1 MVAILAV
8 TAASWAV
15 LMGLAPLLQ
24 VYRMLRRGSSVDVS
38 IGYLLIL
45 APGFVLWVAYGAAST
60 NLALVIP
67 NTVAFVV
74 VSITIAT
81 AWRLRGQPAAS

>member
-24 VYRMLRRGSSVDVS
+24 VCRMLRRGSSVDVS

-74 VSITIAT
+74 VTIAIVT
-81 AWRLRGQPAAS
+81 AWRLRRRPAAS